1 MSMKTKLE
9 TLATIIAYAVCADG
23 RYDEAE
29 KEALAEIAEAFDF
42 DEKKFVTAVEN
53 DIDKFDD
60 MDEDAADDYYG
71 EACDAVADEEVGMIY
86 EAAIQI
92 AISDNQLAYKEV
104 AMLLDLADELGID
117 DVDAVLLIADTVKT
131 EPELAV
137 ETDYEE

>member
-1 MSMKTKLE
+1 MKTKLE
-9 TLATIIAYAVCADG
+9 TLATIIASAICADG

-29 KEALAEIAEAFDF
+29 KVALSEIAEAFEL
-42 DEKKFVTAVEN
+42 DEKKFVAAVES

-60 MDEDAADDYYG
+60 MDEEAADNYLG
-71 EACDAVADEEVGMIY
+71 EACDAVVDEEVGEVY
-86 EAAIQI
+86 EAAIQM

>member
-1 MSMKTKLE
+1 MKTKLE
-9 TLATIIAYAVCADG
+9 TLATIIASAICADG

-29 KEALAEIAEAFDF
+29 KVALSEIAEAFEF
-42 DEKKFVTAVEN
+42 DEKKFVAAVEN

-60 MDEDAADDYYG
+60 MDEEAADNYLG
-71 EACDAVADEEVGMIY
+71 EACDAVVDEEVGMIY

-104 AMLLDLADELGID
+104 ALLLDLADELGID

-131 EPELAV
+131 EPELEV
-137 ETDYEE
+137 ETDFEE

>member
-1 MSMKTKLE
+1 MKTKLE
-9 TLATIIAYAVCADG
+9 TLATIIASAICADG

-29 KEALAEIAEAFDF
+29 KVALSEIAEAFEL
-42 DEKKFVTAVEN
+42 DEKKFVAAVES

-60 MDEDAADDYYG
+60 MDEETADDYFG
-71 EACDAVADEEVGMIY
+71 EACDAVVDEEVGMIY
-86 EAAIQI
+86 EAAIQM

-117 DVDAVLLIADTVKT
+117 DVDAVLLIAHTVRT

>member
-1 MSMKTKLE
+1 MKTKLE
-9 TLATIIAYAVCADG
+9 TLATIIASAICADG

-29 KEALAEIAEAFDF
+29 KVALSEIAEAFEL
-42 DEKKFVTAVEN
+42 DEKKFVAAVES

-60 MDEDAADDYYG
+60 MDEETADDYFG
-71 EACDAVADEEVGMIY
+71 EACDAVVDEEVGMIY
-86 EAAIQI
+86 EAEIQM

-117 DVDAVLLIADTVKT
+117 DVDAVLLIAHTVRT